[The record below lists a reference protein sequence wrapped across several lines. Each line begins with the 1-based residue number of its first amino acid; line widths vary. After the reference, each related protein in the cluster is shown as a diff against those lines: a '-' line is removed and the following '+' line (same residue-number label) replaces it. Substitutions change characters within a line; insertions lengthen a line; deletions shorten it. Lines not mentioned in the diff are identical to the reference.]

1 MLQMHLNAFMRCLTS
16 RRGASRV
23 RANDVVRAHKGR
35 APLLLDTPGKGVSDA
50 LSQSPAWRTGTM
62 ATRVPFLSTAYSA
75 YHHREQP
82 LADAEL
88 TQVSP
93 GTPCG
98 EYLRRFW
105 HPVITAYA
113 LQDLPRRLRIMGED
127 LVAFRDKSGAVGLL
141 ELHCPH
147 RGTSLE
153 FGLVGEKGIRCCYH
167 GWLFDVDGKILE
179 TPGEPPDSTLKERL
193 YHGAYPVHEYHG
205 LVFAYMGPPDKKPA
219 FPILDTF
226 DLPGYQLLA
235 RPGYIW
241 PCNWLQV
248 KENSMDPAHL
258 AFLHTLP
265 GSEGFTGDLAV
276 LGEWDYMETT
286 AGMVYIDTRRQGDK
300 VWVRVADFIP
310 PNIHQFP
317 PNADPMAQRTTIN
330 RPVATTWAVP
340 IDDTHMMQIGFRRA
354 LEGRVLRR
362 DAGFGQD
369 GKRPYEERQRVP
381 GDYDAQMSI
390 HGGIARHRLEHL
402 ASTDRGVIM
411 LRNMIRRGIRAVQ
424 NGADPMPPSRQGGKA
439 IPTYSQDR
447 VVCGIAPAP
456 TPEEDR
462 QLLR

>member
-1 MLQMHLNAFMRCLTS
+1 MTERVAFLN
-16 RRGASRV
+16 
-23 RANDVVRAHKGR
+23 
-35 APLLLDTPGKGVSDA
+35 
-50 LSQSPAWRTGTM
+50 
-62 ATRVPFLSTAYSA
+62 TAYRA
-75 YHHREQP
+75 YHHRERP
-82 LADAEL
+82 EEDAEL
-88 TQVSP
+88 THVGP
-93 GTPCG
+93 GTLCG

-105 HPVITAYA
+105 QPIITSEE

-127 LVAFRDKSGAVGLL
+127 LVAFRDQSGAVGLL

-153 FGLVGEKGIRCCYH
+153 FGLVSEKGIRCCYH
-167 GWLFDVDGKILE
+167 GWCFDVDGKILE
-179 TPGEPPDSTLKERL
+179 TPGEPPDSTLKDRL
-193 YHGAYPVHEYHG
+193 YHGAYPVHEYCG
-205 LVFAYMGPPDKKPA
+205 LVFAYMGPPDQQPA

-226 DLPGYQLLA
+226 DLPGYQLVA

-265 GSEGFTGDLAV
+265 GSEGFTGDLAA

-317 PNADPMAQRTTIN
+317 PNTDPLALRTGIN
-330 RPVATTWAVP
+330 RPTATRWAVP
-340 IDDTHMMQIGFRRA
+340 IDDTHTMQIGFNRA
-354 LEGRVLRR
+354 PEGREMRMG
-362 DAGFGQD
+362 AGFGQD
-369 GKRPYEERQRVP
+369 GNRPYEERQRVP

-390 HGGIARHRLEHL
+390 HGGIARHSLEHL
-402 ASTDRGVIM
+402 TSTDRGVLM
-411 LRNMIRRGIRAVQ
+411 LRNMIRRGIRAVHY
-424 NGADPMPPSRQGGKA
+424 GADPRHNIHQTGKVMA
-439 IPTYSQDR
+439 TYSQDR
-447 VVCGIAPAP
+447 VIAGIPPAP

-462 QLLR
+462 QLLRETGRKVVEDCQWLIQTP

>member
-1 MLQMHLNAFMRCLTS
+1 
-16 RRGASRV
+16 
-23 RANDVVRAHKGR
+23 
-35 APLLLDTPGKGVSDA
+35 
-50 LSQSPAWRTGTM
+50 M
-62 ATRVPFLSTAYSA
+62 AERVPFLNMAYSA
-75 YHHREQP
+75 YHHRERP
-82 LADAEL
+82 EEEAEI
-88 TQVSP
+88 THVGP
-93 GTPCG
+93 ETPCG

-105 HPVITAYA
+105 QPIITSEE

-153 FGLVGEKGIRCCYH
+153 FGLVSEKGLRCCYH

-179 TPGEPPDSTLKERL
+179 TPGEPPDSTLKDRL
-193 YHGAYPVHEYHG
+193 YHGAYPAHEYCG
-205 LVFAYMGPPDKKPA
+205 LVFAYMGPPDQPPA

-226 DLPGYQLLA
+226 RLPGYQLVA

-265 GSEGFTGDLAV
+265 GSEGFTGDLAA
-276 LGEWDYMETT
+276 LGEWDFMETT

-300 VWVRVADFIP
+300 IWVRVADFIP

-317 PNADPMAQRTTIN
+317 PNADPMVQRTTIN
-330 RPVATTWAVP
+330 RPTATRWAVP
-340 IDDTHMMQIGFRRA
+340 IDDTHTMQIGFNRA
-354 LEGRVLRR
+354 AEGREVRMG
-362 DAGFGQD
+362 AGFGQD

-390 HGGIARHRLEHL
+390 HGGIARHSLEHL
-402 ASTDRGVIM
+402 TSTDRGVLM
-411 LRNMIRRGIRAVQ
+411 LRNMIRRGIRAVHY
-424 NGADPMPPSRQGGKA
+424 GADPRHNIHQAGKVIA
-439 IPTYSQDR
+439 TYSQDR
-447 VVCGIAPAP
+447 VIAGIPPAP

-462 QLLR
+462 QLLRETGRRVVEDCQRLAQTT

>member
-1 MLQMHLNAFMRCLTS
+1 MGERVAFLN
-16 RRGASRV
+16 
-23 RANDVVRAHKGR
+23 
-35 APLLLDTPGKGVSDA
+35 
-50 LSQSPAWRTGTM
+50 
-62 ATRVPFLSTAYSA
+62 TAYRA
-75 YHHREQP
+75 YHHRERP
-82 LADAEL
+82 EEDAEL
-88 TQVSP
+88 THVGP

-105 HPVITAYA
+105 QPIITSEE

-127 LVAFRDKSGAVGLL
+127 LVAFRDQSGAVGLL

-153 FGLVGEKGIRCCYH
+153 FGLVSKKGIRCCYH
-167 GWLFDVDGKILE
+167 GWLFNVDGKILE
-179 TPGEPPDSTLKERL
+179 TPGEPSESTLKDRL
-193 YHGAYPVHEYHG
+193 YHGAYPVHEYCG
-205 LVFAYMGPPDKKPA
+205 LVFAYMGPPDQQPA
-219 FPILDTF
+219 FPILDTY
-226 DLPGYQLLA
+226 DLPGYQLVA

-265 GSEGFTGDLAV
+265 GSEGFTGDLAA

-317 PNADPMAQRTTIN
+317 PNTDPLALRTGIN
-330 RPVATTWAVP
+330 RPTATRWAVP
-340 IDDTHMMQIGFRRA
+340 IDDTHTMQIGFNRA
-354 LEGRVLRR
+354 PEGREVRMG
-362 DAGFGQD
+362 AGFGQD
-369 GKRPYEERQRVP
+369 GNRLYEQRQRVP

-390 HGGIARHRLEHL
+390 HGGIARHSLEHL

-411 LRNMIRRGIRAVQ
+411 LRNMLRWGIRAVQ
-424 NGADPMPPSRQGGKA
+424 QGTDPRHNSHQAGQ
-439 IPTYSQDR
+439 IISTYSQDR
-447 VVCGIAPAP
+447 VIAGIPSAP
-456 TPEEDR
+456 TPEEDK
-462 QLLR
+462 QLLRETGRKVIEDCQRLAQTT